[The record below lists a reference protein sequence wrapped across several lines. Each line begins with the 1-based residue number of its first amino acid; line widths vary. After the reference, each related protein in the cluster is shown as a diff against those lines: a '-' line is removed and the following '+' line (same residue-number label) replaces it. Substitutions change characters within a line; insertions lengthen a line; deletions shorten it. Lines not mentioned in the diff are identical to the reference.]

1 MSMTTVQDPVAMI
14 AAAPG
19 SAGLFLDFDGV
30 LADISHTSDGAVIR
44 PGIPPLLRSLREGL
58 GRVAIIS
65 GRPVEY
71 LTDMIPSEVD
81 IVGLYGIEWRSNGE
95 IHTLAEA
102 ESWRDIVG
110 ELTEAAVAEFGR
122 SSVEH
127 KGLSLT
133 VHYRGDQGRVEAIR
147 RWVEQRSAAT
157 GVEARA
163 AKQSFELH
171 PPVNRNK
178 GTAIIELGGSLDPVV
193 FIGDDVGDLPA
204 FDGLDVLAGR
214 GASTIRV
221 AVESDESPREVID
234 RADHVLVGPEG
245 VEDML
250 QRLVEALA

>member
-1 MSMTTVQDPVAMI
+1 MTIIEDPVAII

-30 LADISHTSDGAVIR
+30 LADISHTSNGAVIR
-44 PGIPPLLRSLREGL
+44 PAVPSLLSALHERL

-65 GRPVEY
+65 GRPVGY
-71 LTDMIPSEVD
+71 LVDMIPVEVD
-81 IVGLYGIEWRSNGE
+81 IVGLYGIEWRTGGE
-95 IHTLAEA
+95 IGTLEEA
-102 ESWRDIVG
+102 ERWRVVVG
-110 ELTEAAVAEFGR
+110 ELTDAAISEFGG

-133 VHYRGDQGRVEAIR
+133 IHYRGDQGRAESIR
-147 RWVEQRSAAT
+147 RWAERRSATT

-171 PPVNRNK
+171 PPVSRDK
-178 GTAIIELGGSLDPVV
+178 GTAVVDLAGSLDPIV
-193 FIGDDVGDLPA
+193 FVGDDVGDLPA
-204 FDGLDVLAGR
+204 FDGLDILAGR
-214 GASTIRV
+214 GVATMRV

-250 QRLVEALA
+250 FRLVEALGQP